1 MSILFPR
8 KCIFCNNLLGKDET
22 DLCHNCRKIAP
33 EISYTKST
41 VPFIAHW
48 TAIWYYKEN
57 VRKSLHRFKFGKA
70 RRYANA
76 YARQLALKLLQTDW
90 FCNCD
95 MVTWVPISFRRKL
108 KRGYDQSA
116 LLAKALAEEL
126 DIEAVQ
132 TLKKIRHT
140 VPQSSLAKAEHRRA
154 NILGAYKALNKA
166 QIAGKR
172 ILLLDDVITTGATA
186 SECAK
191 TLLVAGAKEVVF
203 AAVAAASYHKK

>member
-8 KCIFCNNLLGKDET
+8 KCIFCNNLLGKNET
-22 DLCHNCRKIAP
+22 DLCHNCQKIAP

-95 MVTWVPISFRRKL
+95 MVTWVPISLQRKL

-132 TLKKIRHT
+132 ALKKIRHT
-140 VPQSSLAKAEHRRA
+140 IPQSSLSKAEQRRA
-154 NILGAYKALNKA
+154 NILGAYKVLNKA

-203 AAVAAASYHKK
+203 AAVAAASDHKK